1 MPFID
6 LGIHSFWEFL
16 IGTIIIVVLPGPNS
30 LYVITVSARLGERAG
45 WRAAWG
51 IFTGDTILM
60 VATAAGAASMMTLFP
75 TAFTLM
81 KAVGAIYLGWI
92 GLQLLRDGMQRW
104 KVLGEGASSVEWT
117 QPDAE
122 RPLASAPVSV
132 PVSAPA
138 SVPSSMPASSA
149 APFWKAL
156 GLSLTNPKAILFFIA
171 FFTQFVRADAPSAAI
186 AYLTLGVVVQVVSLS
201 YLALLIYAG
210 LKLQGAFGAHP
221 RWAAVGIV
229 VVSLCFLGFAIS
241 ILLG

>member
-30 LYVITVSARLGERAG
+30 LYVITASARLGERAG

-51 IFTGDTILM
+51 IFTGDTLLM
-60 VATAAGAASMMTLFP
+60 AATAAGAASMMTLFP
-75 TAFTLM
+75 TAFTLI

-104 KVLGEGASSVEWT
+104 KVRGEDASSVAWT

-122 RPLASAPVSV
+122 RPLASAPV
-132 PVSAPA
+132 PA
-138 SVPSSMPASSA
+138 SVPASSA

-210 LKLQGAFGAHP
+210 LKLQDAFGAHP

>member
-30 LYVITVSARLGERAG
+30 LYVITASARLGERAG
-45 WRAAWG
+45 WHAAWG
-51 IFTGDTILM
+51 IFTGDTILI

-104 KVLGEGASSVEWT
+104 KVRGEDASSVEGT

-122 RPLASAPVSV
+122 RL
-132 PVSAPA
+132 
-138 SVPSSMPASSA
+138 PASSA

-171 FFTQFVRADAPSAAI
+171 FFTQFVRPDAPSAAI

>member
-30 LYVITVSARLGERAG
+30 LYVITASARLGERAG

-51 IFTGDTILM
+51 IFTGDTLLM
-60 VATAAGAASMMTLFP
+60 VATAAGVASMMTLFP

-92 GLQLLRDGMQRW
+92 GLQLIRDGMQRW
-104 KVLGEGASSVEWT
+104 KVRGEGASSVEGT

-122 RPLASAPVSV
+122 RPLASAPASV
-132 PVSAPA
+132 PA
-138 SVPSSMPASSA
+138 SVPASSA

>member
-1 MPFID
+1 
-6 LGIHSFWEFL
+6 
-16 IGTIIIVVLPGPNS
+16 
-30 LYVITVSARLGERAG
+30 
-45 WRAAWG
+45 
-51 IFTGDTILM
+51 
-60 VATAAGAASMMTLFP
+60 MTLFP

-104 KVLGEGASSVEWT
+104 KVRGEDASSVGWT

-122 RPLASAPVSV
+122 RPLASAPAS
-132 PVSAPA
+132 VSA
-138 SVPSSMPASSA
+138 SVPASSA

-210 LKLQGAFGAHP
+210 LKLQGTFGAHP
-221 RWAAVGIV
+221 RWAAMGIV
-229 VVSLCFLGFAIS
+229 LVSLCFLGFAIS

>member
-30 LYVITVSARLGERAG
+30 LYVITASARLGERAG

-104 KVLGEGASSVEWT
+104 KVRGEDASSVEWT

-122 RPLASAPVSV
+122 RL
-132 PVSAPA
+132 
-138 SVPSSMPASSA
+138 PASSA

>member
-30 LYVITVSARLGERAG
+30 LYVITASARLGERAG

-51 IFTGDTILM
+51 IFAGDTILM

-104 KVLGEGASSVEWT
+104 KVRGEGASSVEWT

-132 PVSAPA
+132 PAFV
-138 SVPSSMPASSA
+138 PASSA

-171 FFTQFVRADAPSAAI
+171 FFTQFVRADAPSAAL

-221 RWAAVGIV
+221 RWAALGIV

>member
-1 MPFID
+1 MLFID

-30 LYVITVSARLGERAG
+30 LYVITASARLGERAG
-45 WRAAWG
+45 WHAAWG
-51 IFTGDTILM
+51 IFTGDTLLM

-92 GLQLLRDGMQRW
+92 GLQLLRDGMERW
-104 KVLGEGASSVEWT
+104 KVRGEDASSVEET

-122 RPLASAPVSV
+122 RS
-132 PVSAPA
+132 
-138 SVPSSMPASSA
+138 

-210 LKLQGAFGAHP
+210 LKLQGTFGAHP
-221 RWAAVGIV
+221 RWAAMGIV
-229 VVSLCFLGFAIS
+229 LVSLCFLGFAIS

>member
-1 MPFID
+1 VPFID

-30 LYVITVSARLGERAG
+30 LYVITASARLGERAG

-51 IFTGDTILM
+51 IFTGDTLLM

-92 GLQLLRDGMQRW
+92 GLQLLRDGWQRW
-104 KVLGEGASSVEWT
+104 RAPAEDVSSVEWT

-122 RPLASAPVSV
+122 RL
-132 PVSAPA
+132 
-138 SVPSSMPASSA
+138 PASSA

-171 FFTQFVRADAPSAAI
+171 FFTQFVRANAPSAAI

-229 VVSLCFLGFAIS
+229 LVSLCFLGFAIS